1 MFFDYEHLR
10 LIMQKKL
17 RSSKKP
23 MLRFQEIVDSIPD
36 ELVAFFQKF
45 ESSRDRL
52 TLTQEADVLN
62 AVAHEEYLACA
73 GTGGKSGRRPT
84 ALMRWYEVFRDI
96 YILSRAEL
104 SDDGEVKK
112 NPNVFTTFART
123 FEPLAFLPDFW
134 FAATRN
140 VSSSDI
146 RVCGHGLRLAFE
158 RYLYE
163 CAGGGVWGAMDWE
176 MNRFLQRRIYETLK
190 SDEPGALRRIAAL
203 ALTARAVA
211 AGELGLYV
219 EERDDVTLPL
229 SGFSNVHND
238 PRKQNPLLKYYHYDR
253 FTQLS
258 FAREHEFAMDPNV
271 SGTHMR
277 FERQWVAMAVLS
289 DVILKESDAH
299 STNAAATRVMQES
312 VSQCMLKIRSKFKGQ
327 PAHKKILAAADAI
340 YNWVALRPDEFAQL
354 SEAELLKQIGIS
366 ERPVESRFY
375 LDKCGFAGASAFW
388 AAVMPIFRELDDAC
402 DANRDR
408 VVVKYTEQQRREAFK
423 DARSAVQF
431 VQDALDKGNVSEL
444 PGVIGRT
451 GVRDALMTLMLNGA
465 ATLQY
470 AVMDKV
476 LTVKDKATASR
487 ISFWSNERRVVRILP
502 TRMPFAEDETPQ
514 FRDWIVRYLTDL
526 SSKCAAEKNAAI
538 RGQRD
543 KWLQDW
549 HKKNGAKA
557 SPKRVPFSNISPIS
571 YKGIDFGEVCAAADK
586 LWNFYFTADD
596 ICLNRWIV
604 SIDKALAI
612 LRDMEDH
619 HHDKH
624 TFGNFPWTCT
634 PELRNSLRARLEAEK
649 AAFEEK
655 ELWPDS
661 IENLKANL
669 AAEPSC
675 TIDDLMSGESRILV
689 MVAVFARLMVHAAV
703 ANAALWERRADL
715 FAFFTHILIASN
727 RDYGLPFP
735 WHLDITS
742 ASYLRTGRTHTR
754 QTNVVDDIV
763 DGNFLDESERAL
775 FIVFVAH
782 YLARQ
787 SNAVLILDAILASS
801 RMKAYFADQDSAL
814 AERRVKFLK
823 SHFEGIS

>member
-408 VVVKYTEQQRREAFK
+408 VVAKYTEQQRREAFK

>member
-1 MFFDYEHLR
+1 MKKK
-10 LIMQKKL
+10 QKAHSEA
-17 RSSKKP
+17 R
-23 MLRFQEIVDSIPD
+23 LRFQDVVESIPD
-36 ELVAFFQKF
+36 EVAAFFQKF
-45 ESSRDRL
+45 ETSRDRL
-52 TLTQEADVLN
+52 TLTQEVDVLN

-73 GTGGKSGRRPT
+73 GSGGKSGRRPT

-96 YILSRAEL
+96 YILNRARR

-112 NPNVFTTFART
+112 NPNGFTTFART

-134 FAATRN
+134 FAADRN
-140 VSSSDI
+140 ISSPDI
-146 RVCGHGLRLAFE
+146 RDRVHGLRLAFE
-158 RYLYE
+158 RFLYE
-163 CAGGGVWGAMDWE
+163 RAGGGVWGAMDWE

-190 SDEPGALRRIAAL
+190 SGEHDALRRIAAL

-299 STNAAATRVMQES
+299 STNAASTRVMLES
-312 VSQCMLKIRSKFKGQ
+312 VSQCMLKIKSKFRGQ

-354 SEAELLKQIGIS
+354 SEAELLKQIGIR

-375 LDKCGFAGASAFW
+375 LDKCSFADAPAFW

-408 VVVKYTEQQRREAFK
+408 VVAKYTEQQRREAFK
-423 DARSAVQF
+423 DARSPVQF
-431 VQDALDKGNVSEL
+431 VRDALDKGNVSEL
-444 PGVIGRT
+444 PGAVGRT
-451 GVRDALMTLMLNGA
+451 GVRDALMALMLDGS

-476 LTVKDKATASR
+476 LTGNDKATAPR
-487 ISFWSNERRVVRILP
+487 ISYWSNERRVARILP
-502 TRMPFAEDETPQ
+502 VRMPFSEDETPQ

-526 SSKCAAEKNAAI
+526 SLQCAAKKNEAI
-538 RGQRD
+538 FGDRER
-543 KWLQDW
+543 WLLDW
-549 HKKNGAKA
+549 RKKNGAEAK
-557 SPKRVPFSNISPIS
+557 PKRNLFPTVSPIS
-571 YKGIDFGEVCAAADK
+571 YKGIDFKEVCAAADR

-596 ICLNRWIV
+596 VCLNRWV
-604 SIDKALAI
+604 MSIDKALGLLDYLA
-612 LRDMEDH
+612 ENNYV
-619 HHDKH
+619 KH
-624 TFGNFPWTCT
+624 TFDTNYNWTCT
-634 PELRNSLRARLEAEK
+634 PEMRNGLRARLDAEK
-649 AAFEEK
+649 AQFEEK

-661 IENLKANL
+661 MDDLKAKL
-669 AAEPSC
+669 EAGPSC

-689 MVAVFARLMVHAAV
+689 MVAILARLMVHTAV
-703 ANAALWERRADL
+703 AHSALWERRADL
-715 FAFFTHILIASN
+715 FAFFTHILVASN
-727 RDYGLPFP
+727 RDFNLPFP

-763 DGNFLDESERAL
+763 DGTFLDESERSL

-782 YLARQ
+782 YLALQ
-787 SNAVLILDAILASS
+787 KDAEQVLGAISASS
-801 RMKAYFADQDSAL
+801 RMKAYFADNDTAL
-814 AERRVKFLK
+814 AERRIKFLK

>member
-1 MFFDYEHLR
+1 MKR
-10 LIMQKKL
+10 KL
-17 RSSKKP
+17 NSNSKAR
-23 MLRFQEIVDSIPD
+23 LRFQEIVESIPD
-36 ELVAFFQKF
+36 EVVAFFQKF

-52 TLTQEADVLN
+52 MLTQEADVLN
-62 AVAHEEYLACA
+62 AVAHEEYLDCA

-96 YILSRAEL
+96 YILSRARSS
-104 SDDGEVKK
+104 SDAEIRK
-112 NPNVFTTFART
+112 NPNGFATFART

-134 FAATRN
+134 FAAARN
-140 VSSSDI
+140 VSSPDI
-146 RVCGHGLRLAFE
+146 RDRGHGLRLAFE

-190 SDEPGALRRIAAL
+190 SDEQGALRRIAAL

-299 STNAAATRVMQES
+299 STNAAATRVMLES
-312 VSQCMLKIRSKFKGQ
+312 VSQCMLKIKSKFRGQ

-354 SEAELLKQIGIS
+354 SEAELLKQIGIR

-375 LDKCGFAGASAFW
+375 LDKCGFANASAFW

-408 VVVKYTEQQRREAFK
+408 VVAKYTEQQRREAFT
-423 DARSAVQF
+423 DACSAVQF
-431 VQDALDKGNVSEL
+431 VRNALDKGNVSEL
-444 PGVIGRT
+444 PGAVGRT
-451 GVRDALMTLMLNGA
+451 GVRDALMTLMLEGA

-476 LTVKDKATASR
+476 LTGNDKAMASR
-487 ISFWSNERRVVRILP
+487 VSYWSNERCVARILP
-502 TRMPFAEDETPQ
+502 ARMPFAEDETLQ
-514 FRDWIVRYLTDL
+514 FCDWLVRYLTEL
-526 SSKCAAEKNAAI
+526 SLQCAAEKNEAI
-538 RGQRD
+538 RKDRE
-543 KWLQDW
+543 KWLQDRQ
-549 HKKNGAKA
+549 KKNGVPVAQ
-557 SPKRVPFSNISPIS
+557 KRNPFPLARPIS
-571 YKGIDFGEVCAAADK
+571 YKGVDFKKVCASADK
-586 LWNFYFTADD
+586 LWNFYFTEDD
-596 ICLNRWIV
+596 VCLGRWIV
-604 SIDKALAI
+604 SIDKVLAI
-612 LRDMEDH
+612 LDDPEDQH
-619 HHDKH
+619 YGTHPFSKTYKWPCASD
-624 TFGNFPWTCT
+624 
-634 PELRNSLRARLEAEK
+634 LRSGLRRRLEAEK
-649 AAFEEK
+649 SELEEK

-661 IENLKANL
+661 ITELRAKLKAG
-669 AAEPSC
+669 PSC

-689 MVAVFARLMVHAAV
+689 MIAVFARLMVHTAEDH
-703 ANAALWERRADL
+703 AALWEQRADL
-715 FAFFTHILIASN
+715 FAFYEHILIASN
-727 RDYGLPFP
+727 HNFEFPFP
-735 WHLDITS
+735 WHLDIMS
-742 ASYLRTGRTHTR
+742 GSYLRTGRTHVR
-754 QTNVVDDIV
+754 QSNVDDDIV
-763 DGNFLDESERAL
+763 DGRFYDESERLL

-782 YLARQ
+782 YLVQRAD
-787 SNAVLILDAILASS
+787 AGHILDAISASP
-801 RMKAYFADQDSAL
+801 RMKAYFADHDPVL
-814 AERRVKFLK
+814 AERRIKFLK
-823 SHFEGIS
+823 MHFEGVA

>member
-1 MFFDYEHLR
+1 MPFNYKHLR
-10 LIMQKKL
+10 SIMQKKP

-23 MLRFQEIVDSIPD
+23 ALRFREIVESIPD
-36 ELVAFFQKF
+36 EVVAFFQKF

-62 AVAHEEYLACA
+62 AVAHEEYLACG
-73 GTGGKSGRRPT
+73 GTGEKSGRRPT

-96 YILSRAEL
+96 YILSRARSS
-104 SDDGEVKK
+104 SDAEIRK
-112 NPNVFTTFART
+112 NPNGFATFART
-123 FEPLAFLPDFW
+123 FEDFW
-134 FAATRN
+134 FAAARN
-140 VSSSDI
+140 VSSPDI
-146 RVCGHGLRLAFE
+146 RDRGHGLRLAFE

-190 SDEPGALRRIAAL
+190 SDEQGALRRIAAL

-299 STNAAATRVMQES
+299 STHAAATRVMLES
-312 VSQCMLKIRSKFKGQ
+312 VAQCMVRIKTKFRRQK
-327 PAHKKILAAADAI
+327 AHKNIIAAADAL
-340 YNWVALRPDEFAQL
+340 YDWVVLRPEEFARLQ
-354 SEAELLKQIGIS
+354 EDALLKSIGVR
-366 ERPVESRFY
+366 ERLIGSSFY
-375 LDKCGFAGASAFW
+375 LDKCGFSDVSKFWGA
-388 AAVMPIFRELDDAC
+388 VLPIFRELVDAC

-408 VVVKYTEQQRREAFK
+408 VVAKYTEEQRKGAFK
-423 DARSAVQF
+423 DKRSVVQF
-431 VQDALDKGNVSEL
+431 VRDAIEKGNVSEL
-444 PGVIGRT
+444 PGSVGRT
-451 GVRDALMTLMLNGA
+451 VVRDALMTLMLEGA
-465 ATLQY
+465 ASLQY

-476 LTVKDKATASR
+476 LTGGEKVQVGR
-487 ISFWSNERRVVRILP
+487 VSFWSDARRVARDMP
-502 TRMPFAEDETPQ
+502 ARMPFSDDETPQ
-514 FRDWIVRYLTDL
+514 FRSWIVRYLSEL
-526 SSKCAAEKNAAI
+526 SSRCSAARNAEKQGE
-538 RGQRD
+538 RE

-549 HKKNGAKA
+549 RKKNGATA
-557 SPKRVPFSNISPIS
+557 NPKRIPFPNVGPIS
-571 YKGIDFGEVCAAADK
+571 YKGVDFAEVCAAAEK

-596 ICLNRWIV
+596 VCLNRWIV
-604 SIDKALAI
+604 SINKALAI
-612 LRDMEDH
+612 LQVMDENNYV
-619 HHDKH
+619 KH
-624 TFGNFPWTCT
+624 TFDNNFPWTCT
-634 PELRNSLRARLEAEK
+634 PEVRSGLRARLEAEK
-649 AAFEEK
+649 AEFEEK

-661 IENLKANL
+661 MDDSKAQL
-669 AAEPSC
+669 EAAPSC

-689 MVAVFARLMVHAAV
+689 MIAVFARLMVHTAV
-703 ANAALWERRADL
+703 VHAALWERRADL
-715 FAFFTHILIASN
+715 FAFFTHILVASN
-727 RDYGLPFP
+727 RDFDLPFP

-742 ASYLRTGRTHTR
+742 ASYFRTGRTHSR
-754 QTNVVDDIV
+754 QTNVVGEIV
-763 DGNFLDESERAL
+763 DGAFLDESERSL

-782 YLARQ
+782 YLARRPD
-787 SNAVLILDAILASS
+787 AVQILDAILASP
-801 RMKAYFADQDSAL
+801 RMKAYFADHDSAL
-814 AERRVKFLK
+814 AERRIKFLK
-823 SHFEGIS
+823 THFEGIL

>member
-1 MFFDYEHLR
+1 MPFNSKHLQS
-10 LIMQKKL
+10 IMQKNP
-17 RSSKKP
+17 RTNRKP
-23 MLRFQEIVDSIPD
+23 VLRFQEIVDSIPD
-36 ELVAFFQKF
+36 EVVAFFQKF

-73 GTGGKSGRRPT
+73 GTGGKSGGRPT

-96 YILSRAEL
+96 YILSRMER

-112 NPNVFTTFART
+112 NPNGFVTFART

-134 FAATRN
+134 FAAARN
-140 VSSSDI
+140 VSSPSLRD
-146 RVCGHGLRLAFE
+146 RGHGLRLAFE

-190 SDEPGALRRIAAL
+190 SDEQGALLRIAAL

-299 STNAAATRVMQES
+299 STNAAATRVMLES
-312 VSQCMLKIRSKFKGQ
+312 VSQCMLKIKCKFRGR
-327 PAHKKILAAADAI
+327 PAHKDILAAADTI

-354 SEAELLKQIGIS
+354 SEAELLKQIGIC

-375 LDKCGFAGASAFW
+375 LDKCGFADAAAFW
-388 AAVMPIFRELDDAC
+388 AAVTPVFRELDDAC

-408 VVVKYTEQQRREAFK
+408 VVAKYTEQQRREAFK

-431 VQDALDKGNVSEL
+431 VRDALDKGNVSEL
-444 PGVIGRT
+444 PGVVGRT
-451 GVRDALMTLMLNGA
+451 GVRDALMTLMLDGS

-470 AVMDKV
+470 AIMDKV
-476 LTVKDKATASR
+476 LTGNDKVTASR
-487 ISFWSNERRVVRILP
+487 ISFWSNERRIARVLP
-502 TRMPFAEDETPQ
+502 AKMPFTEEETPL
-514 FRDWIVRYLTDL
+514 FHDWIVRYLTDL
-526 SSKCAAEKNAAI
+526 SSQCAAEKNEAI

-543 KWLQDW
+543 KWLKDW
-549 HKKNGAKA
+549 YKKNGAKA
-557 SPKRVPFSNISPIS
+557 SPKRIPFPSISPIS
-571 YKGIDFGEVCAAADK
+571 YKGIDFGGVCAAADK

-596 ICLNRWIV
+596 VCLNRWIV

-612 LRDMEDH
+612 LRDMEEH
-619 HHDKH
+619 HYDKY
-624 TFGNFPWTCT
+624 TLGNFPWTCT
-634 PELRNSLRARLEAEK
+634 PEMRNGLRARLEAEK

-669 AAEPSC
+669 AAKPSC

-689 MVAVFARLMVHAAV
+689 MVAILARLMVHTAV
-703 ANAALWERRADL
+703 SHSALWERRADL
-715 FAFFTHILIASN
+715 FAFFTHILVASN
-727 RDYGLPFP
+727 RDFNLPFP

-763 DGNFLDESERAL
+763 DGNFLDESERSL

-782 YLARQ
+782 NLARQ
-787 SNAVLILDAILASS
+787 SNAVRILDAILASS
-801 RMKAYFADQDSAL
+801 RMKAYFAYQDSAL

-823 SHFEGIS
+823 THFEGIS

>member
-375 LDKCGFAGASAFW
+375 LDMCGFPDASAFW
-388 AAVMPIFRELDDAC
+388 GAVMPVFRELVDAC
-402 DANRDR
+402 DANRDC
-408 VVVKYTEQQRREAFK
+408 VVAKYTEEQRRESFK
-423 DARSAVQF
+423 DARSTLQF
-431 VQDALDKGNVSEL
+431 VRDALDKGNVSEL
-444 PGVIGRT
+444 PGAVGRA
-451 GVRDALMTLMLNGA
+451 GVRDALMTLMLEGA
-465 ATLQY
+465 ASLQY
-470 AVMDKV
+470 AVMDRV
-476 LTVKDKATASR
+476 LTGNGKASASR
-487 ISFWSNERRVVRILP
+487 VSYLSNERRVARVLP
-502 TRMPFAEDETPQ
+502 ARMPFAEDETPQ

>member
-1 MFFDYEHLR
+1 MKKK
-10 LIMQKKL
+10 QKVHSEP
-17 RSSKKP
+17 R
-23 MLRFQEIVDSIPD
+23 LRFQDVVESIPD
-36 ELVAFFQKF
+36 EVAAFFQKF

-52 TLTQEADVLN
+52 TLTQEVDVLN

-73 GTGGKSGRRPT
+73 GSGGKSGRRPT

-96 YILSRAEL
+96 YILSRVVQP
-104 SDDGEVKK
+104 DDGEVKK
-112 NPNVFTTFART
+112 NPNGFTTFART

-134 FAATRN
+134 FAADRN
-140 VSSSDI
+140 ISSPDI
-146 RVCGHGLRLAFE
+146 RDRVHGLRLAFE
-158 RYLYE
+158 RFLYE
-163 CAGGGVWGAMDWE
+163 RAGGGVWGAMDWE

-190 SDEPGALRRIAAL
+190 SGEHDALRRIAAL

-238 PRKQNPLLKYYHYDR
+238 YRKQNPLLKYYHYDR

-271 SGTHMR
+271 PGTHMR

-299 STNAAATRVMQES
+299 STNAAATRVMLES
-312 VSQCMLKIRSKFKGQ
+312 VSQCMLKIKSKFRGQ
-327 PAHKKILAAADAI
+327 NAHKKILAAADTI
-340 YNWVALRPDEFAQL
+340 YDWVAFRPDEFARL
-354 SEAELLKQIGIS
+354 SEAEILKKIGVRES
-366 ERPVESRFY
+366 PVESRFY
-375 LDKCGFAGASAFW
+375 LDKCGFADASAFW
-388 AAVMPIFRELDDAC
+388 AAVMPVFRELDDAC
-402 DANRDR
+402 DDNRDR
-408 VVVKYTEQQRREAFK
+408 VVAKYTEQQRRESFK
-423 DARSAVQF
+423 DSCSAVQF
-431 VQDALDKGNVSEL
+431 VRDALDKGNVSEL
-444 PGVIGRT
+444 PGVVGRT
-451 GVRDALMTLMLNGA
+451 GVRDALMTLMLDGS

-476 LTVKDKATASR
+476 LTGNDKATASR
-487 ISFWSNERRVVRILP
+487 ISYWSNERRVVRVLP
-502 TRMPFAEDETPQ
+502 ERMPFAEDETPQ
-514 FRDWIVRYLTDL
+514 FHDWIVRYLTDL
-526 SSKCAAEKNAAI
+526 SSQCAAEKNEAI

-543 KWLQDW
+543 KWIQDW
-549 HKKNGAKA
+549 HKKNGAEK
-557 SPKRVPFSNISPIS
+557 SPKRIPFSTICPIS

-596 ICLNRWIV
+596 VCLNRWIV
-604 SIDKALAI
+604 SIDTALDI
-612 LRDMEDH
+612 LRDMEEH
-619 HHDKH
+619 RHDKH

-634 PELRNSLRARLEAEK
+634 PEMRKGLRARLEAEK
-649 AAFEEK
+649 EQFEEK
-655 ELWPDS
+655 ELWPD
-661 IENLKANL
+661 NMDDLKAKL
-669 AAEPSC
+669 AAGPSC

-689 MVAVFARLMVHAAV
+689 MVAVLARLMVHTAV
-703 ANAALWERRADL
+703 AHAALWERRADL

-727 RDYGLPFP
+727 RDFDLPFP

-763 DGNFLDESERAL
+763 EGAFLDESERTL

-787 SNAVLILDAILASS
+787 TDAGQVLAAISSSS
-801 RMKAYFADQDSAL
+801 RMKAYFADNDLAL
-814 AERRVKFLK
+814 AERRIKFLK

>member
-1 MFFDYEHLR
+1 MKKTHILYDEKR
-10 LIMQKKL
+10 LL
-17 RSSKKP
+17 
-23 MLRFQEIVDSIPD
+23 FQEIVESIPD
-36 ELVAFFQKF
+36 EVVAFFQKF

-62 AVAHEEYLACA
+62 AVAREEYLACA
-73 GTGGKSGRRPT
+73 GTGGKSVRRPT

-96 YILSRAEL
+96 YILSRARSSNDSEI
-104 SDDGEVKK
+104 KK
-112 NPNVFTTFART
+112 NPNGFATFART

-134 FAATRN
+134 FAAARN
-140 VSSSDI
+140 VSSPDI
-146 RVCGHGLRLAFE
+146 RDRGHGLRLAFE
-158 RYLYE
+158 RFLYE

-190 SDEPGALRRIAAL
+190 SDERGALRRIAAL

-229 SGFSNVHND
+229 SGFSNVQND

-271 SGTHMR
+271 TGTHMR

-299 STNAAATRVMQES
+299 STNAAATRVMLES
-312 VSQCMLKIRSKFKGQ
+312 VSQCMLKIKSKFRGQ
-327 PAHKKILAAADAI
+327 PAHKKILAAADTI
-340 YNWVALRPDEFAQL
+340 YNLVALRPDEFAQL
-354 SEAELLKQIGIS
+354 SEAELLKQIGVR

-375 LDKCGFAGASAFW
+375 LDKCGFANASAFW
-388 AAVMPIFRELDDAC
+388 AAVMPIFHELDDAC

-408 VVVKYTEQQRREAFK
+408 VVAKYTEEQRREAFK
-423 DARSAVQF
+423 DPRSTVQF
-431 VQDALDKGNVSEL
+431 VRNALDKGNVSEL
-444 PGVIGRT
+444 PGAVGRT
-451 GVRDALMTLMLNGA
+451 GVRDALMSLMLEGA
-465 ATLQY
+465 ASLQY

-476 LTVKDKATASR
+476 LTGDDAEPVGR
-487 ISFWSNERRVVRILP
+487 VSFWSEERRVARVLP
-502 TRMPFAEDETPQ
+502 ARMPFADGETAQ
-514 FRDWIVRYLTDL
+514 FRGWIVSYLTDL
-526 SSKCAAEKNAAI
+526 SSQCAAEKNEAI

-543 KWLQDW
+543 KWIQDW
-549 HKKNGAKA
+549 HKKNGAEKA
-557 SPKRVPFSNISPIS
+557 PKRIPFSTISPIS

-596 ICLNRWIV
+596 VCLNRWIV
-604 SIDKALAI
+604 SIDTALDI
-612 LRDMEDH
+612 LRDMEEH
-619 HHDKH
+619 RHDKH

-634 PELRNSLRARLEAEK
+634 PEMRKGLSARLDADK

-655 ELWPDS
+655 ELWPD
-661 IENLKANL
+661 NMDDLKEKL
-669 AAEPSC
+669 AAGPSC

-689 MVAVFARLMVHAAV
+689 MIAVLARLMVHTAV
-703 ANAALWERRADL
+703 AHAALWERRADL
-715 FAFFTHILIASN
+715 FAFFTHILVASN
-727 RDYGLPFP
+727 RDFDLPFP

-763 DGNFLDESERAL
+763 DGAFLDESERTL

-787 SNAVLILDAILASS
+787 TDAGQVLGAISASS
-801 RMKAYFADQDSAL
+801 RMKAYFADEDTSL
-814 AERRVKFLK
+814 AERRIKFLK

>member
-1 MFFDYEHLR
+1 M
-10 LIMQKKL
+10 KKN
-17 RSSKKP
+17 SAWKKKP
-23 MLRFQEIVDSIPD
+23 ESSRNPRFSFRDIVESIPD
-36 ELVAFFQKF
+36 EVVAFFQKF

-96 YILSRAEL
+96 YILSRARSS
-104 SDDGEVKK
+104 SDAEIRK
-112 NPNVFTTFART
+112 NPNGFATFARA

-134 FAATRN
+134 FASARN
-140 VSSSDI
+140 VSSPEI
-146 RVCGHGLRLAFE
+146 RDRGHGLRLAFE

-190 SDEPGALRRIAAL
+190 SDEQGALRRIAAL

-299 STNAAATRVMQES
+299 STNAAATRVMLES

-354 SEAELLKQIGIS
+354 PEAELLKQIGIR

-375 LDKCGFAGASAFW
+375 LDKCGFADASAFW

-408 VVVKYTEQQRREAFK
+408 VVAKYTEQQRREAFK

-476 LTVKDKATASR
+476 LTGNDKATASR
-487 ISFWSNERRVVRILP
+487 ISFWSNERRVVRVLP
-502 TRMPFAEDETPQ
+502 ARMPFAEDETPQ
-514 FRDWIVRYLTDL
+514 FHDWIVRYLIDL
-526 SSKCAAEKNAAI
+526 SSQCAAEKNAAI

-557 SPKRVPFSNISPIS
+557 SPKRVPFSTISPIS

-596 ICLNRWIV
+596 VCLNRWIV
-604 SIDKALAI
+604 SIDTALDI
-612 LRDMEDH
+612 LRDMDEH

-634 PELRNSLRARLEAEK
+634 PEMRKGLSARLEAEK

-675 TIDDLMSGESRILV
+675 TIEDLMSGESRILV
-689 MVAVFARLMVHAAV
+689 MVAVFARLMVHTAV
-703 ANAALWERRADL
+703 AHAALWERRADL

-727 RDYGLPFP
+727 RDFDLPFP

-763 DGNFLDESERAL
+763 DGAFLDESERAL

-801 RMKAYFADQDSAL
+801 QIKAYFADQDSAL

>member
-1 MFFDYEHLR
+1 MKRKQVSHSATK
-10 LIMQKKL
+10 I
-17 RSSKKP
+17 
-23 MLRFQEIVDSIPD
+23 RFQEIVESIPD
-36 ELVAFFQKF
+36 EVVAFFQKF

-62 AVAHEEYLACA
+62 AVAHEEYLDCA

-96 YILSRAEL
+96 YILSRARNS
-104 SDDGEVKK
+104 SDAEIRK
-112 NPNVFTTFART
+112 NPNGFATFART

-146 RVCGHGLRLAFE
+146 RDRGHGLRLAFE

-190 SDEPGALRRIAAL
+190 SDEQGALRRIAAL

-299 STNAAATRVMQES
+299 STNAAATRVMLES
-312 VSQCMLKIRSKFKGQ
+312 VSQCMLKIKSKFRGQ

-354 SEAELLKQIGIS
+354 SEAELLKQISIR

-375 LDKCGFAGASAFW
+375 LDKCGFADAPAFW

-408 VVVKYTEQQRREAFK
+408 VVAKYTEQQRREAFK

-431 VQDALDKGNVSEL
+431 VRDALDKGNVSEL
-444 PGVIGRT
+444 PGAVGRT
-451 GVRDALMTLMLNGA
+451 GVRDALMTLMLDGA

-476 LTVKDKATASR
+476 LTGNDKATASR
-487 ISFWSNERRVVRILP
+487 ISYWSNERRVARVLP

-526 SSKCAAEKNAAI
+526 SSQCAAAKNETI
-538 RGQRD
+538 LGQRE

-549 HKKNGAKA
+549 RKKNGAEAK
-557 SPKRVPFSNISPIS
+557 PKRNPFPSVCPIS
-571 YKGIDFGEVCAAADK
+571 YKGIDFKEVCAAADK
-586 LWNFYFTADD
+586 LWDFYFTADD
-596 ICLNRWIV
+596 VCFNRWIM
-604 SIDKALAI
+604 SIDKALG
-612 LRDMEDH
+612 LLNYLDENNYV
-619 HHDKH
+619 KH
-624 TFGNFPWTCT
+624 TFDTNFTWTCT
-634 PELRNSLRARLEAEK
+634 PEVRNGLRTRLEAEK
-649 AAFEEK
+649 ARLEET

-661 IENLKANL
+661 MDDLKAKL
-669 AAEPSC
+669 EAGPSC

-689 MVAVFARLMVHAAV
+689 MVAVLARLMVHTAETY
-703 ANAALWERRADL
+703 AALWERRADL
-715 FAFFTHILIASN
+715 FAFFTHILVASN
-727 RDYGLPFP
+727 RDFDLPFP

-763 DGNFLDESERAL
+763 DGTFLDESERSL

-787 SNAVLILDAILASS
+787 LDAGRILDAILASS
-801 RMKAYFADQDSAL
+801 RMKAYFADNDPVL
-814 AERRVKFLK
+814 AEHRIKFLK
-823 SHFEGIS
+823 THFEGIS